1 MSNHAWMNYDMLC
14 NISTLGFFKEIFCVI
29 IFSF

>member
-1 MSNHAWMNYDMLC
+1 MDMNYDMLC
-14 NISTLGFFKEIFCVI
+14 NISTLGFLYNNFCVM

>member
-1 MSNHAWMNYDMLC
+1 MDMNYDMLC
-14 NISTLGFFKEIFCVI
+14 NISTLDFLYNNICVI